1 LEKRNFRF
9 EILIFVCSLK
19 SKDEE
24 WRESKK
30 NFERFWKEQS
40 EKYYLKSLDYMG
52 INCKNS
58 DARIIRNRYLLNEI
72 ESIKEEVKTKI
83 SFASCNFSIFSV
95 INN

>member
-1 LEKRNFRF
+1 LF
-9 EILIFVCSLK
+9 SLK

-52 INCKNS
+52 INCKNL
-58 DARIIRNRYLLNEI
+58 DARIIKNRHLLTEI
-72 ESIKEEVKTKI
+72 ENIKEEVKYSSSS
-83 SFASCNFSIFSV
+83 SFFFG
-95 INN
+95 

>member
-1 LEKRNFRF
+1 MHSLFSCVR
-9 EILIFVCSLK
+9 LK

-52 INCKNS
+52 MNCKNT
-58 DARIIRNRYLLNEI
+58 DGRIIRNRHLLNEI
-72 ESIKEEVKTKI
+72 ENIKEEVTKRKLSSSEI
-83 SFASCNFSIFSV
+83 FYSFLIA
-95 INN
+95 

>member
-1 LEKRNFRF
+1 MF
-9 EILIFVCSLK
+9 EIFKYLFFCFVSLK

-58 DARIIRNRYLLNEI
+58 DARIIRNRHLLNEI
-72 ESIKEEVKTKI
+72 EKQLSKDLNE
-83 SFASCNFSIFSV
+83 F
-95 INN
+95 